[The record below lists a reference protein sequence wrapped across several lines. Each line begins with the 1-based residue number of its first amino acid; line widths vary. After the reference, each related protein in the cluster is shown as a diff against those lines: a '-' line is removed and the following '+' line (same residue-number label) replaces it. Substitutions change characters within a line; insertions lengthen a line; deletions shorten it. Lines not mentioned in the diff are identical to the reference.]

1 MSRGKRKVTKR
12 KVKRRKRKGGRLP
25 SILPGEY
32 TGGGLST
39 LLSAAAKIGFMLG
52 KDKNYKRMGAKGVTG
67 SYKRNP
73 APWEV

>member
-25 SILPGEY
+25 TILPGEY
-32 TGGGLST
+32 TGGALSS
-39 LLSAAAKIGFMLG
+39 LLAGATKIGYMLG
-52 KDKNYKRMGAKGVTG
+52 KDKKYKRMGAKGVTG
-67 SYKRNP
+67 SYKRIP